1 MMKEKELRTLGNLL
15 ADHRNYTDCA
25 DYRDSPT
32 SQAVI
37 KFVEN
42 LIKKYKNKS

>member
-1 MMKEKELRTLGNLL
+1 LGNLL
-15 ADHRNYTDCA
+15 ANHRNYTECA

-37 KFVEN
+37 MFVEKM
-42 LIKKYKNKS
+42 IKKYKNKS